1 MPFGFGFRK
10 KNAYVLMHKEIPVL
24 SAEYEKDRIEFTK
37 VKEILNFDHVPYS
50 IREEGNTVSLKWL
63 NRWFKVRGIP
73 GYRVGLNRLLDRLG
87 IEDQLQ
93 LLNEYYALSVS
104 DHYWLKEEN
113 DPITYKKISFFT
125 HRFDQDGFGKAMF
138 ALGKADVEDS
148 AYRTPNSTLA
158 GYQKKAWF
166 HKQGRL
172 YLYKGGTY
180 PAQLEPVHEKLA
192 SEIADRLGMDAV
204 SYTTSV
210 YENQLVSVCAN
221 MLDDSHD
228 LITAD
233 EVLSLKEQQK
243 DKFEYYTYIETLQE
257 QGIRNAQ
264 KAMDDMLVLDFLMM
278 NTDRHNQNLGVVIN
292 CETMQWEKAAP
303 VFDTGTGLACLRS
316 DDEVE
321 NWDEFYSYRLFNSS
335 KITDN
340 VVSYLIDDLS
350 RYDFRVLNDIGDF
363 YMESMRKHRMISG
376 ISEQR
381 MESQVRLLEKRVKAI
396 RKMQMKAGKNK

>member
-1 MPFGFGFRK
+1 
-10 KNAYVLMHKEIPVL
+10 
-24 SAEYEKDRIEFTK
+24 
-37 VKEILNFDHVPYS
+37 
-50 IREEGNTVSLKWL
+50 
-63 NRWFKVRGIP
+63 
-73 GYRVGLNRLLDRLG
+73 
-87 IEDQLQ
+87 
-93 LLNEYYALSVS
+93 
-104 DHYWLKEEN
+104 
-113 DPITYKKISFFT
+113 
-125 HRFDQDGFGKAMF
+125 
-138 ALGKADVEDS
+138 
-148 AYRTPNSTLA
+148 
-158 GYQKKAWF
+158 
-166 HKQGRL
+166 
-172 YLYKGGTY
+172 
-180 PAQLEPVHEKLA
+180 
-192 SEIADRLGMDAV
+192 MDAV

-363 YMESMRKHRMISG
+363 YM
-376 ISEQR
+376 
-381 MESQVRLLEKRVKAI
+381 
-396 RKMQMKAGKNK
+396 